1 MATITLEY
9 DARNTTFKKLIDVF
23 VSVGARVVQSQPD
36 TKHSGIEEALEDIEQ
51 GRVTEHA
58 SVRDYF
64 AKKGIG

>member
-9 DARNTTFKKLIDVF
+9 DARNINYKKLIDVL
-23 VSVGARVVQSQPD
+23 VSIGAKVVQPQPK
-36 TKHSGIEEALEDIEQ
+36 TKRCGLDEALEDVEQ